1 MATQPIEEPRLTVE
15 EYLLT
20 SYEPDCDYVD
30 GRIEE
35 RNVGEHDH
43 GYLQTLLATLFTNNR
58 KLWGLHTVTDV
69 RTQVSPRRF
78 RIPDLSVMRADAPRD
93 PILRNPPLIA
103 IEILSPE
110 DRLNRIQIR
119 VNDYLA
125 FGVEHIWVID
135 PENRIAYTADRFGF
149 HSVLEGELTVPGT
162 PIRVVLSELFAELDQ
177 A

>member
-1 MATQPIEEPRLTVE
+1 MATQPIEEPHVTVE

-35 RNVGEHDH
+35 RNVGEYDH
-43 GYLQTLLATLFTNNR
+43 GYLQILLGTLFTNNR
-58 KLWGLHTVTDV
+58 KLWGVRAVTDV

-78 RIPDLSVMRADAPRD
+78 RIPDISVMRADAPRD
-93 PILRNPPLIA
+93 PIIRTPPLIA

-110 DRLNRIQIR
+110 DRLNRLQIR
-119 VNDYLA
+119 VDDYIA
-125 FGVEHIWVID
+125 FGVDHIWVVD

-149 HSVLEGELTVPGT
+149 HSVQDGELTVPGT
-162 PIRVVLSELFAELDQ
+162 PIRIVLSELFAELDW